1 MENGNHIYSNF
12 FVEGFEGV
20 DYDYWCRGAYT
31 YLKKENWEK
40 GCFDDWA
47 EGSMKYQF
55 SLFFPLLK
63 EDGGC
68 VKDLK
73 MMKRLIDTYSDKF
86 NEDAWALSCHT
97 PYSGYLDDDIIDMF
111 RTAMRTYVKVSDD
124 PIFQAVLDKY
134 HWWNEEEK
142 KEIIKERKEEMKK
155 ADEARQRNLL
165 RFIHAQDGG
174 GIYDNTSTYATALQE
189 IRNGRKRTHWIW
201 YVFPQMKGLAHSE
214 IAKFYGIDGREE
226 ATMYINHPILKKRL
240 IEAFLAI
247 LESDTLVYDIF
258 GEDTIKV
265 RNCALLFNSIKRIP
279 VIEDVITKY
288 RW

>member
-1 MENGNHIYSNF
+1 
-12 FVEGFEGV
+12 
-20 DYDYWCRGAYT
+20 
-31 YLKKENWEK
+31 
-40 GCFDDWA
+40 
-47 EGSMKYQF
+47 
-55 SLFFPLLK
+55 
-63 EDGGC
+63 
-68 VKDLK
+68 
-73 MMKRLIDTYSDKF
+73 
-86 NEDAWALSCHT
+86 
-97 PYSGYLDDDIIDMF
+97 
-111 RTAMRTYVKVSDD
+111 
-124 PIFQAVLDKY
+124 
-134 HWWNEEEK
+134 
-142 KEIIKERKEEMKK
+142 MKK